1 MANQKVIERALILW
15 LLSYGVFFSW
25 SAYVVA
31 SPERLGSANCQVS
44 GFENLSPKPTTR
56 NEISRSQ

>member
-31 SPERLGSANCQVS
+31 RPERLGGANCQVS
-44 GFENLSPKPTTR
+44 GFEKLSPKPTDR
-56 NEISRSQ
+56 NKISQSQ